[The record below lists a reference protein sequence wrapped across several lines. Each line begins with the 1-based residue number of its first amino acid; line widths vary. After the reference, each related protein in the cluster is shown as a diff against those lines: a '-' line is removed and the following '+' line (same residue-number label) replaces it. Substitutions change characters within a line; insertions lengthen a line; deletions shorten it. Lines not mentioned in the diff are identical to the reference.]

1 MRNSDLHHGA
11 GTAAAVCWRPML
23 PRLLMLFLMLAVPYA
38 RAADSLATASVEY
51 REVDEIFTVDGSV
64 EAVKQST
71 VAAQISGRV
80 VEVRFDAGDR
90 VKRGE
95 VIVRIDEREVS
106 DAAASAQAQLA
117 QAQAALTNAKAHY
130 ERTRQLFDQKF
141 VSQAALDSALAEYKA
156 AQAQLEAAAANASRA
171 ATVKGFATVVAPYSG
186 VVAARHVELGET
198 VTPGKPLMTGFDPRD
213 LRVVADIPQFRVAD
227 LRRDLPAQVEF
238 TQLKQKVVA
247 SSVTLLP
254 TADARTH
261 TTRVRVGLPHYIAGT
276 YPGMYARVHFS
287 VGRARKLVVPAAA
300 IVRRT
305 EVTGAYA
312 VADDGSVQFRQLR
325 LGTAAD
331 DLVEVLAGLKAGE
344 RVALDP
350 AKAVMVL
357 RSAQPQ

>member
-1 MRNSDLHHGA
+1 MLKQLLSILIIL
-11 GTAAAVCWRPML
+11 TAAVAQ
-23 PRLLMLFLMLAVPYA
+23 
-38 RAADSLATASVEY
+38 AAEPLATATVDY
-51 REVDEIFTVDGSV
+51 REMDELFSVDGSV

-80 VEVRFDAGDR
+80 VDVRFDAGDR
-90 VKRGE
+90 VKQGE

-117 QAQAALTNAKAHY
+117 QAQATLTNAKAHY

-141 VSQAALDSALAEYKA
+141 VSQAALDSAFAEYRA

-171 ATVKGFATVVAPYSG
+171 ATVKGFATVAAPYSG

-213 LRVVADIPQFRVAD
+213 LRVVADIPQFRVAS
-227 LRRDLPAQVEF
+227 LRRDLPAHVEF
-238 TQLKQKVVA
+238 TQLKEKVAA
-247 SSVTLLP
+247 SSVMLLP
-254 TADARTH
+254 TADGRTH
-261 TTRVRVGLPHYIAGT
+261 TTRVRIGLPRYIEGT

-287 VGRARKLVVPAAA
+287 LGRARKLVVPGAA

-312 VADDGSVQFRQLR
+312 VAGDGSVQFRQLR

-357 RSAQPQ
+357 RGAQPQ

>member
-1 MRNSDLHHGA
+1 MLKQLLCA
-11 GTAAAVCWRPML
+11 LALTAASVA
-23 PRLLMLFLMLAVPYA
+23 Y
-38 RAADSLATASVEY
+38 AADPLATAPVEY
-51 REVDEIFTVDGSV
+51 REVDELFSVDGSV

-80 VEVRFDAGDR
+80 VEVKFDAGDR
-90 VKRGE
+90 VKQGE

-106 DAAASAQAQLA
+106 DAATSAQAQLA
-117 QAQAALTNAKAHY
+117 QAQATLTNAKAHY
-130 ERTRQLFDQKF
+130 ERTRQLFDRKF
-141 VSQAALDSALAEYKA
+141 VSQAALDSAFAEYRA

-171 ATVKGFATVVAPYSG
+171 ATVKGFATVTAPYSG

-213 LRVVADIPQFRVAD
+213 LRVVADIPQFRVAAI
-227 LRRDLPAQVEF
+227 RRDVPVQIEF
-238 TQLKQKVVA
+238 SQLKQKVA
-247 SSVTLLP
+247 SSSLTVLP

-261 TTRVRVGLPHYIAGT
+261 TTRVRIGLPRYVEGT

-287 VGRARKLVVPAAA
+287 VGRARKLVVPAGA

-305 EVTGAYA
+305 EVTGAYV
-312 VADDGSVQFRQLR
+312 VAGDGMVQFRQVR
-325 LGTAAD
+325 LGVFSD
-331 DLVEVLAGLKAGE
+331 DAVEVLAGLKAGE

>member
-1 MRNSDLHHGA
+1 MLKRILSVLA
-11 GTAAAVCWRPML
+11 FAAASV
-23 PRLLMLFLMLAVPYA
+23 AY
-38 RAADSLATASVEY
+38 AADPLATGAVEY
-51 REVDEIFTVDGSV
+51 REVDELFSVDGSL

-90 VKRGE
+90 VKQGE

-117 QAQAALTNAKAHY
+117 QAQATLTNAKAHY

-141 VSQAALDSALAEYKA
+141 VSQAALDSAFAEYRA

-213 LRVVADIPQFRVAD
+213 LRVVADIPQFRVAG

-238 TQLKQKVVA
+238 TQLKQKVSS
-247 SSVTLLP
+247 SSVMLLP

-261 TTRVRVGLPHYIAGT
+261 TTRVRVGLPHYVAGT
-276 YPGMYARVHFS
+276 YPGMYARVHFT
-287 VGRARKLVVPAAA
+287 VGRARKLVVPASA

-305 EVTGAYA
+305 EVTGAY
-312 VADDGSVQFRQLR
+312 VVTGDSGVQFRQVR
-325 LGTAAD
+325 LGAAAD
-331 DLVEVLAGLKAGE
+331 DVVEVLAGLKAGE